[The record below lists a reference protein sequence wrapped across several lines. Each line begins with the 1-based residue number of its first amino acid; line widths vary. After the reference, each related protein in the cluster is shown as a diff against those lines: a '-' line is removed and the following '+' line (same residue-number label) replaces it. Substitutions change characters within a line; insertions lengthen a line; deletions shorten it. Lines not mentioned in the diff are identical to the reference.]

1 MRKNNSYSKK
11 NHFSKIDDIQDDR
24 MFLSMKETLHN
35 PLKVIKSKDLLNYF
49 YKDNS
54 SEKDYTKIYSTNK
67 NNNININFSELEETN
82 NKTDEKTLNKFIQEK
97 DYEDIIYT
105 TTPMIYPENNIDKIS
120 EEEDTN
126 IITDTNI
133 ISEKKTK
140 TKSQNK
146 KEAFKQIK
154 NIAKDI
160 TDKINAFQICESTS
174 KYSIE
179 QSYPKS
185 NINQFY
191 QTLKDINNQIYPF
204 EYIDYSFSDMTNDKK
219 KKNLSSKINKVKI
232 RTYKPKNNIKITR
245 TEDDIYKREMA
256 LMKKREIKLEE
267 IRKKE
272 MEEENSELTYK
283 PKINKNSE
291 KLTKNKMPI
300 YKRLKQI
307 EIEKNIKMEKI
318 RENIVK
324 TEKNKNIYLNA
335 NNQKNK
341 FNEEDFNNWLI
352 SNENWNMKKINK
364 LNNIKNEVMKEQEFN
379 EEGPFQFK
387 PKINK
392 KSEKLF
398 KSNYE
403 LSSIPASERLCY
415 GTESREEYSKRINNQ
430 EKMNFIP
437 EINKGYPISDKYYDF
452 MKRDQFQIYYE
463 NMKRDKNKK

>member
-1 MRKNNSYSKK
+1 
-11 NHFSKIDDIQDDR
+11 
-24 MFLSMKETLHN
+24 
-35 PLKVIKSKDLLNYF
+35 
-49 YKDNS
+49 
-54 SEKDYTKIYSTNK
+54 
-67 NNNININFSELEETN
+67 
-82 NKTDEKTLNKFIQEK
+82 
-97 DYEDIIYT
+97 
-105 TTPMIYPENNIDKIS
+105 
-120 EEEDTN
+120 
-126 IITDTNI
+126 
-133 ISEKKTK
+133 
-140 TKSQNK
+140 
-146 KEAFKQIK
+146 
-154 NIAKDI
+154 
-160 TDKINAFQICESTS
+160 
-174 KYSIE
+174 
-179 QSYPKS
+179 
-185 NINQFY
+185 
-191 QTLKDINNQIYPF
+191 
-204 EYIDYSFSDMTNDKK
+204 MTNDKK